1 MSRKERLG
9 CFLCFF
15 CRKKRNVAPRLL
27 MKILSKCRRPYFFH
41 SVRNFPRH
49 FLNPLTKSELQSLAV
64 HLESIFISNL
74 GATLCFFRQK
84 KQRKQPS
91 RSFRDILF
99 PEVFRRKS
107 LLSSKGRLEPVNFE
121 KQN

>member
-1 MSRKERLG
+1 MFPFNALHDFQRALRI
-9 CFLCFF
+9 
-15 CRKKRNVAPRLL
+15 
-27 MKILSKCRRPYFFH
+27 IL
-41 SVRNFPRH
+41 H
-49 FLNPLTKSELQSLAV
+49 FLLNRRKRLPPKVRGQL